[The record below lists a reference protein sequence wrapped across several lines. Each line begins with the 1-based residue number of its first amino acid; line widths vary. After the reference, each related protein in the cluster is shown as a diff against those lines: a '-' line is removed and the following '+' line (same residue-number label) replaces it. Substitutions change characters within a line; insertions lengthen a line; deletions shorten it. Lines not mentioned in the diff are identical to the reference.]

1 MGGGPSTRG
10 DVSRLLTAG
19 MCAAMVLLILG
30 SAAAAARGGQA
41 PAAPP
46 PPTPALARVAAPDPL
61 PPPDP
66 PTTRAPRPEK
76 AAVPKPA
83 KAPVTTTT
91 VPVTTTVTAPPSPP
105 PPPPPAIPEGKG
117 MWVWKPQLSDGGS
130 AKTIVARAKAVGLS
144 HIFVRTG
151 SSWDG
156 FDGGAFLEQLL
167 PVAHAHGLKVYAW
180 DFPKLEKA
188 GDDVGRA
195 LDAINF
201 TAHGGHHVDGFAAD
215 IETPS
220 EGTRLSLQAVQIYGS
235 VLRGMVGPSKWL

>member
-1 MGGGPSTRG
+1 M
-10 DVSRLLTAG
+10 
-19 MCAAMVLLILG
+19 
-30 SAAAAARGGQA
+30 
-41 PAAPP
+41 
-46 PPTPALARVAAPDPL
+46 
-61 PPPDP
+61 
-66 PTTRAPRPEK
+66 
-76 AAVPKPA
+76 
-83 KAPVTTTT
+83 
-91 VPVTTTVTAPPSPP
+91 
-105 PPPPPAIPEGKG
+105 
-117 MWVWKPQLSDGGS
+117 
-130 AKTIVARAKAVGLS
+130 ARAKAVGLS

-156 FDGGAFLEQLL
+156 FDGGAFLAQLL

-235 VLRGMVGPSKWL
+235 VLRGMVGPSKLLIAVVPRPSQQMLARYPYPDVVAHFDVIAPMIYWLNREPGADVADAMKYLQRFNKPITPIGQAYDGGPEGGRPGVPPRAELLRFMEVAKQYHAAAVSFWSWQEANAEAWDAIRDGPSFLRAVLKAA